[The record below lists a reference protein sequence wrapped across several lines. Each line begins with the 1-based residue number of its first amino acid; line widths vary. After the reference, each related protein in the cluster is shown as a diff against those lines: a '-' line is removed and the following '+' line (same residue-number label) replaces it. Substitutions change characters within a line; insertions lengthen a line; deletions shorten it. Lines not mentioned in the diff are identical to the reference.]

1 MVGEVARGLSLFGGA
16 SSEVRRCNWRRAE
29 ACGLP
34 TDPFAVSTPAQID
47 HRATTTRA
55 GDGGEA
61 RGGLTRIVL
70 DGIVLDLVQRV
81 DVRANGVPWLQSRD
95 RMRAPIPA
103 ASARVRTIVL
113 RLHAAAVLHLAA
125 GRLLP
130 QARLALDESP
140 HL

>member
-1 MVGEVARGLSLFGGA
+1 MQLA
-16 SSEVRRCNWRRAE
+16 SCRCVRTPYTSI
-29 ACGLP
+29 CGLYR
-34 TDPFAVSTPAQID
+34 AQID

-70 DGIVLDLVQRV
+70 DGIVLALVQRV

-130 QARLALDESP
+130 QARSALDESP